1 MNPKE
6 YKDMM
11 SHLVRPDTRPPEVQ
25 KAAEEKRF
33 NADLDRKNKKKKE
46 YGLAADN
53 SPVMYDPPSNTFK
66 TENELKKEFD
76 QESMKSWVRNT
87 IALNKNPGA
96 FKKEVKASQAIENQP
111 GYKIEED
118 PNLFRRIKLYSSQDF
133 GPEFDKAIAE
143 EDAALK
149 KLGRDPMNILQRNNI
164 KKFDQYSKETY
175 PSNPEQK
182 RKLLA
187 QQKLEKEKPFTKVAN
202 NLGKK
207 PISKPKQLELPLN
220 IPNPDFNTYE
230 KIIKKEP
237 AKPDPAPIRSVPY
250 QVENDPRYKNSIFG
264 SDTFYR
270 RRRGLDE

>member
-11 SHLVRPDTRPPEVQ
+11 SHLVRKDTRPPEVQ

-33 NADLDRKNKKKKE
+33 NAELDRKNKVKKE

-87 IALNKNPGA
+87 TALNKNPGA
-96 FKKEVKASQAIENQP
+96 FKKEVKASEAIENQP

-118 PNLFRRIKLYSSQDF
+118 PNLFRRIKLYSSQNF

-164 KKFDQYSKETY
+164 KKFDNNDPSTY
-175 PSNPEQK
+175 PSNPEQ
-182 RKLLA
+182 RKKLMA
-187 QQKLEKEKPFTKVAN
+187 QQKLETLKKDKPF
-202 NLGKK
+202 
-207 PISKPKQLELPLN
+207 
-220 IPNPDFNTYE
+220 
-230 KIIKKEP
+230 IKKEKTATP
-237 AKPDPAPIRSVPY
+237 INIPIPTIDPKIFHRAVNPIKKAPTPEPVQRKMNL
-250 QVENDPRYKNSIFG
+250 EDDPKYRNTIFG

-270 RRRGLDE
+270 RKRGFDE